1 MNNCEVKPVNESFN
15 QEMISIVSKSPI
27 HANGMEI
34 CFDKSPD
41 IFSISRMKFSQAEHL
56 GFFVDGVLKGFG
68 SLGFF
73 NANVQGRSE
82 NIFTVYNFYIL
93 PEARGKKFP
102 QLAMKKFISLVR
114 GKANYGIGITLKGNK
129 PAESY
134 VGRYIGDWMP
144 QTRFIDDWVV
154 NSILVAFPKKNET
167 GYTVR
172 NAAIEDVPQIVE
184 LLNQENSQR
193 DFASMVD
200 EEKFISNLHKQRLQ
214 IEDYFIATDKA
225 GRIKG
230 VCLAWDCNSFRR
242 TKVQHFS
249 PGFYPSFLMYKILE
263 KVFPMAPL
271 PAEGENFHELTITNY
286 AVADRNTS
294 IMHALL
300 AEIYHRNQNR
310 KYHFLTWGSCAAD
323 PLLKAVKGFWHKEV
337 RSHIIFTS
345 VDPKR
350 YFIETRLPYLDIA
363 FF

>member
-1 MNNCEVKPVNESFN
+1 MNNCEVKPVNESCN
-15 QEMISIVSKSPI
+15 QQMLSIAAESPI
-27 HANGMEI
+27 RANGMEI

-41 IFSISRMKFSQAEHL
+41 IFAISRMKFSQTEHL
-56 GFFVDGVLKGFG
+56 GFFADGVLKGFG

-73 NANVQGRSE
+73 EANVRGRSE
-82 NIFTVYNFYIL
+82 NVFTVYNFYIL

-102 QLAMKKFISLVR
+102 QLAMREFMSMVR

-167 GYTVR
+167 GYIVR
-172 NAAIEDVPQIVE
+172 NATMEDVPQMVE
-184 LLNQENSQR
+184 LLNGESRQR
-193 DFASMVD
+193 DFASTTN
-200 EEKFISNLHKQRLQ
+200 EEKFISNLHKRKLQ
-214 IEDYFIATDKA
+214 IENYFVATDKT
-225 GRIKG
+225 GRMKG
-230 VCLAWDCNSFRR
+230 VCLAWDCSSFRR

-249 PGFYPSFLMYKILE
+249 PQFYPSLVMYKILG
-263 KVFPMAPL
+263 KVFPMATF
-271 PAEGENFHELTITNY
+271 PAEGENFYELTITDY
-286 AVADRNTS
+286 AVAERSPS

-300 AEIYHRNQNR
+300 AEIYHRNRNR
-310 KYHFLTWGSCAAD
+310 KYHFLTWGSCGSD